1 MNSDI
6 KVDPVFLKVL
16 DQDNRVE
23 MQLSA
28 VPEIESRRA
37 EKGETHAQTAEKEET
52 HVQSAAI

>member
-1 MNSDI
+1 VNSDI

-23 MQLSA
+23 MELAA

-37 EKGETHAQTAEKEET
+37 EKGETHAQTAEEGET
-52 HVQSAAI
+52 RTQMLEI